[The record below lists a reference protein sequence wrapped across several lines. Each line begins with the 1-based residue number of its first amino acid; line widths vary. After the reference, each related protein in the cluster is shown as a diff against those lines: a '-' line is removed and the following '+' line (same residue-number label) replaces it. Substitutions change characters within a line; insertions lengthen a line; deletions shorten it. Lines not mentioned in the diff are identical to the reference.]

1 MLWRMTNTGM
11 HHAEDRPW
19 RDAQRDWLMEMAQTP
34 KRGVEVLVSD
44 RDGEGGEDGERVRVE
59 KVKKTK
65 LNYAMLDMAFAGSPN
80 QSEHETCKELQELF
94 D

>member
-59 KVKKTK
+59 KVK
-65 LNYAMLDMAFAGSPN
+65 N
-80 QSEHETCKELQELF
+80 QSEPETCKELQELF